1 MAHSRARVAAAVRA
15 RFPRSDPELI
25 LALLDESGVEA
36 YQRERDRVQLAVV
49 ALSGGDEAKLRYFL
63 EVAKRDYRDVLFWSD
78 NPEEAKI
85 DTPEK
90 RKRVREMFVK
100 IGLKP
105 PPGAPYLRVF
115 QLVGVTAFMGYALA
129 LWQLSIWYR
138 RDWMTTIKSN
148 VDGLIYGLLT
158 AGTFGW
164 LWPH

>member
-25 LALLDESGVEA
+25 LALLDEYGVEA

-49 ALSGGDEAKLRYFL
+49 ALSGGDEAKLRYFV
-63 EVAKRDYRDVLFWSD
+63 EVAKQDYRDVLFWSD

-105 PPGAPYLRVF
+105 PPGLEDA
-115 QLVGVTAFMGYALA
+115 
-129 LWQLSIWYR
+129 
-138 RDWMTTIKSN
+138 
-148 VDGLIYGLLT
+148 
-158 AGTFGW
+158 
-164 LWPH
+164 

>member
-1 MAHSRARVAAAVRA
+1 MPYSRAGVVAAVRA
-15 RFPRSDPELI
+15 TFPRADPDAI
-25 LALLDESGVEA
+25 LAVLDEYGVEA

-105 PPGAPYLRVF
+105 PPGLEDA
-115 QLVGVTAFMGYALA
+115 
-129 LWQLSIWYR
+129 
-138 RDWMTTIKSN
+138 
-148 VDGLIYGLLT
+148 
-158 AGTFGW
+158 
-164 LWPH
+164 